1 MGDSI
6 MPDFV
11 KHSNGEMDWS
21 KLFMGLAMAIV
32 LIIQQF
38 QTYHIADL
46 KAQKEISDAKFITRI
61 AVEKRLDHMD
71 EEFMKKSELL
81 DHLNRLEL
89 SHGILKESK

>member
-1 MGDSI
+1 

-46 KAQKEISDAKFITRI
+46 KAQAVIQEQVFMPKERVLKKEAEALKKLYAIEGRLTEI
-61 AVEKRLDHMD
+61 EK
-71 EEFMKKSELL
+71 LL
-81 DHLNRLEL
+81 K
-89 SHGILKESK
+89 GLK